1 MNIDTYL
8 ESVRGGITNA
18 TALADDHSKDV
29 AQRLGDAVESSVR
42 LALIEAL
49 SDATAE
55 ISAEVA
61 PASVEFRLSGG
72 EPQFVVSA
80 PPSTDDTYAED
91 DSSNDDPALAGEDEE
106 QVRVT
111 LRLPASIKKKVDEQ
125 ASADGVSTNTWLLQR
140 VLESF
145 GRRGRGGRGGPW
157 RGGPDAPHPPRP
169 PFGPTFGPD
178 FPFGPDGPF
187 GPGGPFDGPAGPFGP
202 GGPDGDR
209 RHRGGRRRGSDRG
222 GDQRGSRFN

>member
-8 ESVRGGITNA
+8 ESVRGGISNA

-29 AQRLGDAVESSVR
+29 AHRLGDAVESSVR

-61 PASVEFRLSGG
+61 PASVEFRLTGG

-80 PPSTDDTYAED
+80 PPATADEQDDYD
-91 DSSNDDPALAGEDEE
+91 DDVTNDATESGGDDEE

-125 ASADGVSTNTWLLQR
+125 ADADGVSTNTWLLQR
-140 VLESF
+140 VLESL

-157 RGGPDAPHPPRP
+157 RGGPPEPPSP

-178 FPFGPDGPF
+178 FPFGSGGPF
-187 GPGGPFDGPAGPFGP
+187 GPGGPF
-202 GGPDGDR
+202 GGDER
-209 RHRGGRRRGSDRG
+209 RHGRGRDERRRED
-222 GDQRGSRFN
+222 RGSRGTRRGWVQ